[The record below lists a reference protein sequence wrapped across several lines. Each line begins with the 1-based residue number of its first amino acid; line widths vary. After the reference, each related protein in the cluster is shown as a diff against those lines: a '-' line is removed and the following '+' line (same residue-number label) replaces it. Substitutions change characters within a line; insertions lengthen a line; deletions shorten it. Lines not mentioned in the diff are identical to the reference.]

1 MVIELCTGEVKQTDI
16 YLCSCHQLS
25 SLFYQA
31 CNTTMDKINFG
42 YSIKSIPIPSNQ
54 HYLKCLLEK
63 LNSFIRRLRW
73 KAYFFDH
80 HDEHAQNE
88 DNNNYGFK
96 SERTPPQINDL
107 IDFEADLYRMARS
120 VSFRKVSNPFQNKL
134 ACDVKTI
141 NSSPDLFVPADKTTN
156 LYKVEVNNY
165 EKLLQDSI
173 TNKYRK
179 SNENIVRQI
188 NLEAKQLAKNLKLD
202 NRIEQ
207 LPEKPAFIT
216 LKDHKPN
223 FATNPKC
230 RLINPTKSNLGKVS
244 KHILDRINISIREST
259 GLQQWRNTTAVI
271 SWFSNF
277 PNKEKCK
284 FLSFDVIDFY
294 PSISEKLLTD
304 AIDFARQFIRI
315 NDDEVNIILHCRKSI
330 LFGNDGAWI
339 KKNGSL
345 FDVAMGSFDGAEIC
359 ETGWSYFFFTT

>member
-1 MVIELCTGEVKQTDI
+1 MVIELCTDEVKETDI
-16 YLCSCHQLS
+16 YLGSCHQLS

-42 YSIKSIPIPSNQ
+42 YSMKSIPIPSNQ

-63 LNSFIRRLRW
+63 LNSFIRPLRW
-73 KAYFFDH
+73 KAYIFDH

-107 IDFEADLYRMARS
+107 IDFETDLYRMARS

-134 ACDVKTI
+134 ACGVKTI
-141 NSSPDLFVPADKTTN
+141 NSSPNLFVPADKTTN
-156 LYKVEVNNY
+156 LYKVEVKNY

-179 SNENIVRQI
+179 SNGNIVRQI

-230 RLINPTKSNLGKVS
+230 RLINPTKSNLGK
-244 KHILDRINISIREST
+244 LA
-259 GLQQWRNTTAVI
+259 NT
-271 SWFSNF
+271 F
-277 PNKEKCK
+277 
-284 FLSFDVIDFY
+284 
-294 PSISEKLLTD
+294 
-304 AIDFARQFIRI
+304 
-315 NDDEVNIILHCRKSI
+315 
-330 LFGNDGAWI
+330 
-339 KKNGSL
+339 
-345 FDVAMGSFDGAEIC
+345 
-359 ETGWSYFFFTT
+359 

>member
-1 MVIELCTGEVKQTDI
+1 M
-16 YLCSCHQLS
+16 
-25 SLFYQA
+25 
-31 CNTTMDKINFG
+31 
-42 YSIKSIPIPSNQ
+42 
-54 HYLKCLLEK
+54 
-63 LNSFIRRLRW
+63 
-73 KAYFFDH
+73 
-80 HDEHAQNE
+80 
-88 DNNNYGFK
+88 
-96 SERTPPQINDL
+96 
-107 IDFEADLYRMARS
+107 
-120 VSFRKVSNPFQNKL
+120 
-134 ACDVKTI
+134 ACDVKII

-165 EKLLQDSI
+165 EKLLQNSI

-223 FATNPKC
+223 FVTNPKC

-244 KHILDRINISIREST
+244 KHILDRINISIRQST
-259 GLQQWRNTTAVI
+259 DLQQWRNTTAVI
-271 SWFSNF
+271 SWFNNF

-294 PSISEKLLTD
+294 PSISEELLID
-304 AIDFARQFIRI
+304 AIDFARQFVRI

-330 LFGNDGAWI
+330 LFGSDSA
-339 KKNGSL
+339 
-345 FDVAMGSFDGAEIC
+345 
-359 ETGWSYFFFTT
+359 